1 MSLMD
6 KQNKKKLIILACM
19 CIMLILVYEIIIHI
33 YAIFYSEV
41 AGNIQLKNGTWNIVV
56 NGTEI
61 SKGVEKNFEIDN
73 INIQENEHVKSGKL
87 APGLSGDFEI
97 QISPQNTDVSV
108 KYEISL
114 NTEAM
119 TNTSLK
125 IKSIEEEEE
134 NNTLI
139 RTGENTY
146 TAVIPLE
153 KIKQGKTNK
162 VKIIVEWKNNETNNE
177 ADTSEGKVYQAKLK
191 IPIKFTATQYLGETI
206 TPYEQN

>member
-1 MSLMD
+1 MD

-19 CIMLILVYEIIIHI
+19 CIMLILVYEIVIHI

-41 AGNIQLKNGTWNIVV
+41 AGDIQLKNGTWNIVV

-153 KIKQGKTNK
+153 KVKQGKTNK
-162 VKIIVEWKNNETNNE
+162 VKIVVEWKNNETNNE
-177 ADTSEGKVYQAKLK
+177 ADTAEGKVYQAKLK

>member
-1 MSLMD
+1 MD